1 MSLVEY
7 RIVAGEHSLS
17 VDSGLEQIR
26 AVSSI
31 VTHPNFDDITY
42 EDDISLI
49 FVSCIFPCLFEI
61 QALSYAPHISS
72 SRWSKKKKK
81 KQSRT
86 DQIVLLFRF

>member
-31 VTHPNFDDITY
+31 VAHPNFDDITY

-49 FVSCIFPCLFEI
+49 FVSTSLVSFDIRAFC
-61 QALSYAPHISS
+61 YAPHIS
-72 SRWSKKKKK
+72 
-81 KQSRT
+81 
-86 DQIVLLFRF
+86 LLVGEQKNSLELIKLFCYSVF

>member
-1 MSLVEY
+1 MSFADF

-31 VTHPNFDDITY
+31 LTHPGFDDITY

-49 FVSCIFPCLFEI
+49 FVHVFFIIIISLVTLWFQYEMNWRLFCVF
-61 QALSYAPHISS
+61 IS
-72 SRWSKKKKK
+72 
-81 KQSRT
+81 
-86 DQIVLLFRF
+86 

>member
-1 MSLVEY
+1 MSLIEY

-31 VTHPNFDDITY
+31 VTHPDFDDITY

-49 FVSCIFPCLFEI
+49 FVSASLACFDTR
-61 QALSYAPHISS
+61 ALCRKTA
-72 SRWSKKKKK
+72 
-81 KQSRT
+81 
-86 DQIVLLFRF
+86 LLS

>member
-49 FVSCIFPCLFEI
+49 FVSTSLVSFDIRAFC
-61 QALSYAPHISS
+61 YAPHISS
-72 SRWSKKKKK
+72 SR
-81 KQSRT
+81 
-86 DQIVLLFRF
+86 